1 MSKIQKIQF
10 NEISYSEK
18 LMLTRLKTE
27 FQFADMPYYDSRVL
41 ERIPFN
47 LDAIEFELGN
57 PVICLLFR
65 FKIFLAVCTYWL
77 MHTRTTRIIPR
88 ADFKNQINVDTLLA
102 TNTQSIF
109 SSRCGGK
116 GVNGTICSICTLT
129 Y

>member
-1 MSKIQKIQF
+1 
-10 NEISYSEK
+10 
-18 LMLTRLKTE
+18 MLIRLKTE
-27 FQFADMPYYDSRVL
+27 FQFADMPYFDTHVL

-77 MHTRTTRIIPR
+77 MHTYHSNVIPR
-88 ADFKNQINVDTLLA
+88 ADFKNQINVDTLLQTHKVSFRHA
-102 TNTQSIF
+102 AEEKVSTLQF
-109 SSRCGGK
+109 
-116 GVNGTICSICTLT
+116 VQFAPLT